1 MLEYLG
7 TEGTYKRV
15 ERRPGVLLLADIKRK
30 SKPVAKNGSASL
42 WDIGDGVLCLE
53 FHTKMNALDGD
64 VMDLLARALDIVKRT
79 AKALVIYNEGSNFSV
94 GANIG
99 LGLFAAN
106 LALWPMIEELE
117 TKGQAVYKAVKYAP
131 FPVVAAPAGM
141 ALGGGCEITLHA
153 SAVQAH
159 AESYVGLVETGV
171 GLVPGWGGCKE
182 LLFRHALRNASS
194 LKGPRGPMPPVVAA
208 FETIGL
214 AKVSKSA
221 AEAQDLLLLRAGDG
235 ITMNRDRL
243 LADAKAKALALA
255 KDYQPPKPEPISLPG
270 PTGAAA
276 LGLALDDFHHQGK
289 ATDYDMVVSAKL
301 ARVLTGGDADMLDET
316 IEDKLLALER
326 EAFLSLIRE
335 PCTLARIEHMLET
348 GEPLRN

>member
-1 MLEYLG
+1 
-7 TEGTYKRV
+7 
-15 ERRPGVLLLADIKRK
+15 
-30 SKPVAKNGSASL
+30 
-42 WDIGDGVLCLE
+42 
-53 FHTKMNALDGD
+53 MNALDGD
-64 VMDLLARALDIVKRT
+64 VMDLLAKALETVKRT

-141 ALGGGCEITLHA
+141 ALGGGCEVVLHA
-153 SAVQAH
+153 AAVQAH
-159 AESYVGLVETGV
+159 AESYMGLVETGV

-182 LLFRHALRNASS
+182 LVFRHALRNASS

-255 KDYQPPKPEPISLPG
+255 KDYQPPKPELISLPG

-301 ARVLTGGDADMLDET
+301 ARVLSGGDADMLDET
-316 IEDKLLALER
+316 TEDKLLALER

-335 PCTLARIEHMLET
+335 PRTLARIEHMLET
-348 GEPLRN
+348 GKPLRN